1 MIGLWLALA
10 SVAHAQDVTVSGR
23 VHFSSAGPVRVEA
36 LGLDDAGQ
44 PLLVAVALLDA
55 PGDYTL
61 ELPANC
67 GPIHV
72 RAGLD
77 LDGDGLGPNDPYGTH
92 GQTLNIARADLAD
105 VDVTLRPAG
114 ARRPGEPTD

>member
-1 MIGLWLALA
+1 MMGLLALVSLA
-10 SVAHAQDVTVSGR
+10 AAQDVQVSGR

-36 LGLDDAGQ
+36 LSLDDAGQ

-55 PGDYTL
+55 PGDYSL
-61 ELPANC
+61 VLPANC
-67 GPIHV
+67 GPIIV

-77 LDGDGLGPNDPYGTH
+77 LDGDGLGPNDPYGRH
-92 GQTLNIARADLAD
+92 AATLEIARADVSD

-114 ARRPGEPTD
+114 ARRPGDPTD